1 MQEQKLFERAMA
13 HVLHHKQNNTTRAGV
28 VWCVGKGK
36 KWGAVNNEPRRH
48 NTAGKKG
55 KAMGQPKPTGV
66 V

>member
-1 MQEQKLFERAMA
+1 MA
-13 HVLHHKQNNTTRAGV
+13 HVLHHKQNNTTHAGV

-36 KWGAVNNEPRRH
+36 KWGAVNNEPRRD